1 MISIIDS
8 EFYHSTSNFGG
19 SSWKLF
25 LSCGHV
31 EWRKGSQKLP
41 IKVKCRDCTLGRTEK
56 DSDWIAK
63 FSSMNKS

>member
-1 MISIIDS
+1 MIPIIES
-8 EFYHSTSNFGG
+8 EFYGG
-19 SSWKLF
+19 FHKVSGSWKLF
-25 LSCGHV
+25 LECGHV

-63 FSSMNKS
+63 FSSVNKS